1 MTYKEYKKQRQES
14 FNQLPIFVTFHQGKL
29 NSWVEEIK
37 PFKPIS
43 LGNSSFISSEFL
55 PQLEEHSKKWDSI
68 ILEKMQE
75 KDFLKDAFKYEM
87 SNHEYSYTLEPEDTL
102 VALGFKN
109 LEQLNKIELEAWKE
123 AKKEY
128 LAKINF

>member
-14 FNQLPIFVTFHQGKL
+14 FNQLPLFVTFHQGKL
-29 NSWVEEIK
+29 NSWIEEIK

-68 ILEKMQE
+68 ILEKIQE

-102 VALGFKN
+102 AVFGFKS
-109 LEQLNKIELEAWKE
+109 LDQLNKLQAEAWKE